1 MSDEPTTSGQSA
13 PAANEEVEKKTEEA
27 STAAE
32 ASEAPAPASDDAKPS
47 ESDAPAED
55 NAEEAQKKDSKKTD
69 SDTKDAESSGK
80 TNEPSKDEDA
90 DVEMKDTTDAPE
102 AKEASEAAAA
112 ADADAADATAD
123 KSKSRRRSS
132 GVPEHKGKK
141 LSKKASKAKFFHT
154 NAQPGDH
161 FLVKLKGYPQWP
173 VIVCDEEMLPET
185 LLKSRPVTAKRAD
198 GTYRE
203 DYADGGKRQN
213 DRTFPVMYLRTNE
226 FGWVPNSAL
235 QELSSDKAT
244 ELLTDKVKKVELRDA
259 FELAIEQHPLDYYKD
274 ELQKYQDELAQKQAA
289 KDAREA
295 AKKNKKKAPAV
306 IEDEDVDMADAA
318 DEEVAEPTEKVKT
331 KKRKADEE
339 VVSTPARTDSA
350 KKPKIKLNTSST
362 PKTTNGTATPKSG
375 KESAAKPAKSKSS
388 KKDGIE
394 KKAEKEAPK
403 EPELTAEEKHHRK
416 EASQNPIHSLFNT
429 NSCLQKE
436 VLFLRHKLQ
445 KGLLTRD
452 QEPKEE
458 EMKMMS
464 DYITKLESFA
474 DLEVSIIRATKIN
487 KVLKAILKLDSIPK
501 EEEFNFK
508 SRSQTLL
515 DKWTKILAGGDAA
528 AAAAAASVTP
538 APTNG
543 VNGTKSEEKKETP
556 AASEGAKEESKA
568 AEKSD
573 EAEKPADKEEK
584 EQKDKK
590 SVEPEKAEEVPEKA
604 DEPAEKSTEESAP
617 AAPEPVEAKA

>member
-13 PAANEEVEKKTEEA
+13 PAATEEVEKKVEGT
-27 STAAE
+27 SPAAE
-32 ASEAPAPASDDAKPS
+32 ASKAPATAASDAKPS
-47 ESDAPAED
+47 ESEAAAKETT
-55 NAEEAQKKDSKKTD
+55 EEAQKEDSKNED
-69 SDTKDAESSGK
+69 SETKDAESSGK
-80 TNEPSKDEDA
+80 TDEPSKDEEA
-90 DVEMKDTTDAPE
+90 DIEMKDATDGAE
-102 AKEASEAAAA
+102 AKEASDAVADDAEQAPA
-112 ADADAADATAD
+112 ADADAADASAD

-132 GVPEHKGKK
+132 GIPEHKGKK
-141 LSKKASKAKFFHT
+141 LSKKASKAKFFNT

-203 DYADGGKRQN
+203 DFADGGKRQN

-235 QELSSDKAT
+235 QELNSEKAT

-274 ELQKYQDELAQKQAA
+274 ELQKYQDEVAQKQAA
-289 KDAREA
+289 RDAREA
-295 AKKNKKKAPAV
+295 AKKNKKKTPAV
-306 IEDEDVDMADAA
+306 ISDDDVDMADAA
-318 DEEVAEPTEKVKT
+318 DEEEEVPEPKEKTKS

-339 VVSTPARTDSA
+339 AVSTPARTDSA

-362 PKTTNGTATPKSG
+362 PKTTNGTATPKSA

-388 KKDGIE
+388 KKEGAE
-394 KKAEKEAPK
+394 KKAEKEVPK
-403 EPELTAEEKHHRK
+403 EPELTAEEKHQRK
-416 EASQNPIHSLFNT
+416 EASQDDDTAPGPVANIHY
-429 NSCLQKE
+429 
-436 VLFLRHKLQ
+436 RR
-445 KGLLTRD
+445 RD

-464 DYITKLESFA
+464 DYITKLESFP

-515 DKWTKILAGGDAA
+515 DKWTKILSGGDAA
-528 AAAAAASVTP
+528 AASATP

-543 VNGTKSEEKKETP
+543 VNGTSGKTEEKKETS
-556 AASEGAKEESKA
+556 AAPNGAKEESKEVEKSEESEKQ
-568 AEKSD
+568 AEK
-573 EAEKPADKEEK
+573 EASAKMSE
-584 EQKDKK
+584 
-590 SVEPEKAEEVPEKA
+590 EPEKAEEKPEKA
-604 DEPAEKSTEESAP
+604 EKPAEEPSEKEAS
-617 AAPEPVEAKA
+617 AAPEADEAKA

>member
-13 PAANEEVEKKTEEA
+13 PATKEEVEKKIEGTS
-27 STAAE
+27 STA
-32 ASEAPAPASDDAKPS
+32 EAPAAPAAADAKTS
-47 ESDAPAED
+47 ESDAAAKG
-55 NAEEAQKKDSKKTD
+55 NTEEAQKEDAKKTN
-69 SDTKDAESSGK
+69 SNTKDAESSGK
-80 TNEPSKDEDA
+80 TDEPSKDEDA
-90 DVEMKDTTDAPE
+90 DVEMKDTTG
-102 AKEASEAAAA
+102 ASEAKDAA

-132 GVPEHKGKK
+132 GISEHKGKK
-141 LSKKASKAKFFHT
+141 LNKKASKAKFFHT

-235 QELSSDKAT
+235 QELSSEKAT
-244 ELLTDKVKKVELRDA
+244 ELLTDKVKKAELRDA
-259 FELAIEQHPLDYYKD
+259 FELAIEQHPLDHYKD

-318 DEEVAEPTEKVKT
+318 DDEVTESKDKTKT

-339 VVSTPARTDSA
+339 AVSTPARTDSA

-375 KESAAKPAKSKSS
+375 KESTAKPSKSKSA
-388 KKDGIE
+388 KKDNVE
-394 KKAEKEAPK
+394 KKAEKETPK

-416 EASQNPIHSLFNT
+416 E
-429 NSCLQKE
+429 KE

-501 EEEFNFK
+501 EEEFHFK

-515 DKWTKILAGGDAA
+515 DKWTEILAGGNAA
-528 AAAAAASVTP
+528 PASATP

-543 VNGTKSEEKKETP
+543 VNGTKGEEKKNTP
-556 AASEGAKEESKA
+556 AVSDGSKETSKGAENST
-568 AEKSD
+568 
-573 EAEKPADKEEK
+573 EADKPADKEDK
-584 EQKDKK
+584 EQKKK
-590 SVEPEKAEEVPEKA
+590 PVESETGEEAAKKTDEPTEKSA
-604 DEPAEKSTEESAP
+604 DEVNIS
-617 AAPEPVEAKA
+617 VF

>member
-1 MSDEPTTSGQSA
+1 MSDEPITSGQSA
-13 PAANEEVEKKTEEA
+13 PVTKEEVEKKVEETS
-27 STAAE
+27 STAE
-32 ASEAPAPASDDAKPS
+32 ASVDAKPS
-47 ESDAPAED
+47 ESDAAVKG
-55 NAEEAQKKDSKKTD
+55 NTEEAQKEGAKKTN

-80 TNEPSKDEDA
+80 TDEPSKDEDA
-90 DVEMKDTTDAPE
+90 DVDMKDTTDASE
-102 AKEASEAAAA
+102 AKDGSENIAA
-112 ADADAADATAD
+112 ADADAADGTAD

-132 GVPEHKGKK
+132 GISEHKGKK
-141 LSKKASKAKFFHT
+141 LNKKASKAKFFHT

-235 QELSSDKAT
+235 QELSSEKAT

-259 FELAIEQHPLDYYKD
+259 FELAIEQHPLDHYKD

-295 AKKNKKKAPAV
+295 AKKNKKKAPTV

-318 DEEVAEPTEKVKT
+318 DEEAAEPKEKTRT

-339 VVSTPARTDSA
+339 AVSTPARTDSA

-375 KESAAKPAKSKSS
+375 KESAAKLPKSKLA
-388 KKDGIE
+388 KKDGAE
-394 KKAEKEAPK
+394 KKTEKEAPK

-416 EASQNPIHSLFNT
+416 E
-429 NSCLQKE
+429 KE

-501 EEEFNFK
+501 EEEFHFK
-508 SRSQTLL
+508 TRSQMLL
-515 DKWTKILAGGDAA
+515 DKWTEILAGGNAT
-528 AAAAAASVTP
+528 AASVTP

-543 VNGTKSEEKKETP
+543 VNGTKDEEKKDTP
-556 AASEGAKEESKA
+556 AASEGPKEASKG
-568 AEKSD
+568 AEKPS
-573 EAEKPADKEEK
+573 EADKPADKE
-584 EQKDKK
+584 QKDEK
-590 SVEPEKAEEVPEKA
+590 SVEPETAEETPKKA
-604 DEPAEKSTEESAP
+604 DEPAEKSAGESAP
-617 AAPEPVEAKA
+617 AVPEPVEAKA

>member
-1 MSDEPTTSGQSA
+1 MSDEPTASGQSA
-13 PAANEEVEKKTEEA
+13 PAATEEVEKKVEET

-32 ASEAPAPASDDAKPS
+32 ASEEPAPTVDNAKPS
-47 ESDAPAED
+47 ESGAPAED
-55 NAEEAQKKDSKKTD
+55 KEAQKEDTKKTD

-80 TNEPSKDEDA
+80 TDEPSKDEDA

-102 AKEASEAAAA
+102 TKETSKLVAAA
-112 ADADAADATAD
+112 ADAEAAPAADADAAD

-132 GVPEHKGKK
+132 GIPEHKGKK

-185 LLKSRPVTAKRAD
+185 LIKSRPVTAQRAD

-235 QELSSDKAT
+235 QELSADRAT
-244 ELLTDKVKKVELRDA
+244 ELLTDKVKK
-259 FELAIEQHPLDYYKD
+259 
-274 ELQKYQDELAQKQAA
+274 
-289 KDAREA
+289 
-295 AKKNKKKAPAV
+295 
-306 IEDEDVDMADAA
+306 
-318 DEEVAEPTEKVKT
+318 
-331 KKRKADEE
+331 
-339 VVSTPARTDSA
+339 TPARTDSA

-362 PKTTNGTATPKSG
+362 PKTTNGATPKSG
-375 KESAAKPAKSKSS
+375 KESATKPAKFKSS
-388 KKDGIE
+388 KKDGTE
-394 KKAEKEAPK
+394 KKAEKE
-403 EPELTAEEKHHRK
+403 
-416 EASQNPIHSLFNT
+416 
-429 NSCLQKE
+429 KE

-464 DYITKLESFA
+464 DYITKLESFP
-474 DLEVSIIRATKIN
+474 DLEVSIIRSTKIN

-501 EEEFNFK
+501 EEEFNFNR
-508 SRSQTLL
+508 RSQTLL

-528 AAAAAASVTP
+528 AAPAASVTP

-543 VNGTKSEEKKETP
+543 VNGTKAEEKKDTP
-556 AASEGAKEESKA
+556 AVSEGVKEASKD
-568 AEKSD
+568 AEKLEELD
-573 EAEKPADKEEK
+573 KAADKEEK
-584 EQKDKK
+584 DKK
-590 SVEPEKAEEVPEKA
+590 PEQPELPEKA
-604 DEPAEKSTEESAP
+604 DEEPKKVSTCSAGTGRSQGLGP
-617 AAPEPVEAKA
+617 LFTSQKF

>member
-27 STAAE
+27 STTAE
-32 ASEAPAPASDDAKPS
+32 ASEAPAPAADDAKPS
-47 ESDAPAED
+47 ESDAPAKD

-69 SDTKDAESSGK
+69 S
-80 TNEPSKDEDA
+80 
-90 DVEMKDTTDAPE
+90 
-102 AKEASEAAAA
+102 
-112 ADADAADATAD
+112 
-123 KSKSRRRSS
+123 
-132 GVPEHKGKK
+132 
-141 LSKKASKAKFFHT
+141 KFFHT

-388 KKDGIE
+388 KKDGVE

-528 AAAAAASVTP
+528 AAAAAAASVTP

-543 VNGTKSEEKKETP
+543 VNGTKSEEKKQTP

-604 DEPAEKSTEESAP
+604 DEPAEKSTEEVKHSVP
-617 AAPEPVEAKA
+617 RTR

>member
-13 PAANEEVEKKTEEA
+13 PAANEEVEKKIEGT

-32 ASEAPAPASDDAKPS
+32 ASEAPASAADNAKPS
-47 ESDAPAED
+47 ESDAPAKD
-55 NAEEAQKKDSKKTD
+55 STEAQKENIKKTD

-80 TNEPSKDEDA
+80 TDEPSKDEDA

-102 AKEASEAAAA
+102 AKEASGSVAAT
-112 ADADAADATAD
+112 DADAADATAD

-185 LLKSRPVTAKRAD
+185 LLKSRPVTARRAD

-244 ELLTDKVKKVELRDA
+244 ELLTDKVKKIELRDA

-289 KDAREA
+289 KDARDA

-306 IEDEDVDMADAA
+306 IEDEDVDMDDAA
-318 DEEVAEPTEKVKT
+318 DEEVAEPKEKIKT

-339 VVSTPARTDSA
+339 AVSTPARTDSA

-375 KESAAKPAKSKSS
+375 KESAAKPAKVKSS
-388 KKDGIE
+388 KKDGAE

-416 EASQNPIHSLFNT
+416 EASQDPVHSLFNT
-429 NSCLQKE
+429 NSYLQKE

-515 DKWTKILAGGDAA
+515 DKWTKILAAGD
-528 AAAAAASVTP
+528 AAAASVTP

-556 AASEGAKEESKA
+556 ATSEGAKEESKGV
-568 AEKSD
+568 EKSD
-573 EAEKPADKEEK
+573 EAGKPSDKEE
-584 EQKDKK
+584 KDKK
-590 SVEPEKAEEVPEKA
+590 SVEPEKAEEVLEKA
-604 DEPAEKSTEESAP
+604 DEPAEKPAEEVNGS
-617 AAPEPVEAKA
+617 VS

>member
-13 PAANEEVEKKTEEA
+13 PATKEEVEKKIEGTSPPTDEA
-27 STAAE
+27 SAAPTAA
-32 ASEAPAPASDDAKPS
+32 ADAKSS
-47 ESDAPAED
+47 ESDAAVEG
-55 NAEEAQKKDSKKTD
+55 NAEEAQKEGAKKTN

-80 TNEPSKDEDA
+80 TDEPSKEEDA
-90 DVEMKDTTDAPE
+90 DVDMKDTTDASE
-102 AKEASEAAAA
+102 AKDASENVTA
-112 ADADAADATAD
+112 ADADATDATAD

-132 GVPEHKGKK
+132 GVSEHKGKK
-141 LSKKASKAKFFHT
+141 LNKKASKAKFFHT

-173 VIVCDEEMLPET
+173 VIICDEEMLPET
-185 LLKSRPVTAKRAD
+185 LLKTRPVTAKRAD

-235 QELSSDKAT
+235 QELSSEKAT

-259 FELAIEQHPLDYYKD
+259 FELAIEQHPLDHYKD

-318 DEEVAEPTEKVKT
+318 DEEVAESKEKAKT

-339 VVSTPARTDSA
+339 AVSTPARNDSA

-375 KESAAKPAKSKSS
+375 KESAAKPSKSKSV
-388 KKDGIE
+388 KKDNVE
-394 KKAEKEAPK
+394 KKAEKAAPK

-416 EASQNPIHSLFNT
+416 E
-429 NSCLQKE
+429 KE

-458 EMKMMS
+458 EMKLMS
-464 DYITKLESFA
+464 EYITKLESFA

-487 KVLKAILKLDSIPK
+487 KVLKAILKLDTIPK
-501 EEEFNFK
+501 EEEFHFK

-515 DKWTKILAGGDAA
+515 DKWTEILAGGN
-528 AAAAAASVTP
+528 AAAASVTP

-543 VNGTKSEEKKETP
+543 VNGTKGEEKKDTP
-556 AASEGAKEESKA
+556 AASEGSKEASKG
-568 AEKSD
+568 AEKTN
-573 EAEKPADKEEK
+573 EADKPTDKEDK
-584 EQKDKK
+584 EQENKK
-590 SVEPEKAEEVPEKA
+590 SVEPETAEEAPKKA
-604 DEPAEKSTEESAP
+604 DEPAEKSAEEVNDNVS
-617 AAPEPVEAKA
+617 

>member
-1 MSDEPTTSGQSA
+1 MSDEPTASGQSA
-13 PAANEEVEKKTEEA
+13 PAATEEVEKKVEET

-32 ASEAPAPASDDAKPS
+32 ASEEPAPTVDNAKPS
-47 ESDAPAED
+47 ESGAPAKD
-55 NAEEAQKKDSKKTD
+55 NAEDKEAQKEDTKKTD
-69 SDTKDAESSGK
+69 C
-80 TNEPSKDEDA
+80 
-90 DVEMKDTTDAPE
+90 
-102 AKEASEAAAA
+102 
-112 ADADAADATAD
+112 
-123 KSKSRRRSS
+123 
-132 GVPEHKGKK
+132 EHLPRIN
-141 LSKKASKAKFFHT
+141 LSLDNSTIVTH
-154 NAQPGDH
+154 PGDH

-185 LLKSRPVTAKRAD
+185 LIKSRPVTAQRAD

-235 QELSSDKAT
+235 QELSADRAT

-259 FELAIEQHPLDYYKD
+259 FELAIEQHPLNYYKE
-274 ELQKYQDELAQKQAA
+274 ELQKYQEELAQKQAA

-306 IEDEDVDMADAA
+306 IEDEDEDVDMADAA
-318 DEEVAEPTEKVKT
+318 DEEVAEPKEKSKT

-339 VVSTPARTDSA
+339 AVSTPARTDSA

-362 PKTTNGTATPKSG
+362 PKTTNGATPKSG

-388 KKDGIE
+388 KKDGTE
-394 KKAEKEAPK
+394 KKAEKEVPK

-416 EASQNPIHSLFNT
+416 EASHF
-429 NSCLQKE
+429 LQKE

-464 DYITKLESFA
+464 DYITKLESFP
-474 DLEVSIIRATKIN
+474 DLEVSIIRSTKIN

-501 EEEFNFK
+501 EEEFNFNR
-508 SRSQTLL
+508 RSQTLL
-515 DKWTKILAGGDAA
+515 DKWTKILAGGDTAA
-528 AAAAAASVTP
+528 APAASVTP

-543 VNGTKSEEKKETP
+543 VNGTKAEEKKDTP
-556 AASEGAKEESKA
+556 AVSEGVKEASKD
-568 AEKSD
+568 AEKL
-573 EAEKPADKEEK
+573 EEADKVADKDE
-584 EQKDKK
+584 KDKK
-590 SVEPEKAEEVPEKA
+590 EQPEQPEKADEEPKKG
-604 DEPAEKSTEESAP
+604 DEPAEKSAEE
-617 AAPEPVEAKA
+617 VK